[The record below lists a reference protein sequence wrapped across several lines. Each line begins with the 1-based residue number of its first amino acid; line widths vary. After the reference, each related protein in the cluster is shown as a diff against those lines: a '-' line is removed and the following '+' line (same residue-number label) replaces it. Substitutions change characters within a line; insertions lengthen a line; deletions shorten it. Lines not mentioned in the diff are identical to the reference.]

1 MHWLN
6 TASALYQI
14 PLLFLLYFRILLTL
28 MRKIT
33 IAVDGYSSCGKSTL
47 SNDLAHALGYAYID
61 TGAMYRAVTWY
72 CIENK
77 ITGMDKFSDERII
90 AALPHIRLQF
100 IFGKKSEIHLN
111 GKAVEK
117 EIRSMEVASLVSRV
131 STIHEV
137 RVQMVTL
144 QREMGKQGGVVMDG
158 RDIGTTVFPNA
169 ELKIFMTADE
179 NIRIQRRKLEM
190 ETKGIKV
197 TEEEVRKNIHQ
208 RDADDTTRKE
218 SPLRKADD
226 ALVLDNS
233 NLTREQQLAMA
244 LQWAKDRGATV

>member
-1 MHWLN
+1 
-6 TASALYQI
+6 
-14 PLLFLLYFRILLTL
+14 

-47 SNDLAHALGYAYID
+47 SNDLAHALGYAYVD
-61 TGAMYRAVTWY
+61 TGAMYRAVTLH
-72 CIENK
+72 CIEKK
-77 ITGMDKFSDERII
+77 IIDAAIFSEDAVI
-90 AALPHIRLQF
+90 AELPHIKLDF
-100 IFGKKSEIHLN
+100 VFGDKSEIHLN

-131 STIHEV
+131 SAIHEV
-137 RVQMVTL
+137 RVQMVHL
-144 QREMGKQGGVVMDG
+144 QREMGKIGGVVMDG
-158 RDIGTTVFPNA
+158 RDIGTTVFPHA

-179 NIRIQRRKLEM
+179 NVRIQRRKLEM

-208 RDADDTTRKE
+208 RDVDDTTRKE

-226 ALVLDNS
+226 AMVLDNS
-233 NLTREQQLAMA
+233 NLTREQQLALA
-244 LQWAKDRGATV
+244 LQWAKERM